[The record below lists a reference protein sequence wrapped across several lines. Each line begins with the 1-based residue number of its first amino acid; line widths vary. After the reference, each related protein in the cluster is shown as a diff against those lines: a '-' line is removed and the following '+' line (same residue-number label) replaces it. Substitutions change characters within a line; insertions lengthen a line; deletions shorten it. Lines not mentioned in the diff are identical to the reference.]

1 MLPWTSRSGPS
12 PILTVQRSR
21 SGLIRAF
28 FTIATRWPSSSSI
41 SIESLLDLHRV
52 LDPGDAFLD
61 LGQLVPVEIFEDQRL
76 AQPQRLAVDLVGP
89 LAGVGLDPVVIADGY
104 QPLAHLVVH
113 PLVAVPAPF
122 APLLTALGWPAS
134 QHRRHLPEVRRPQ
147 RGARGGGRPHPPQ
160 AIDPPSAGPVA
171 AAPAHRPGAQAQSHS
186 ADSKI
191 ACRAR
196 PLHAQ

>member
-89 LAGVGLDPVVIADGY
+89 LAGVGLDPVVVADRQ
-104 QPLAHLVVH
+104 QPLPHLVVH
-113 PLVAVPAPF
+113 PLVTATTLFPTCSPPTSEHAARLSPKETASRRRGVGR
-122 APLLTALGWPAS
+122 LTP
-134 QHRRHLPEVRRPQ
+134 
-147 RGARGGGRPHPPQ
+147 RGR
-160 AIDPPSAGPVA
+160 S
-171 AAPAHRPGAQAQSHS
+171 
-186 ADSKI
+186 
-191 ACRAR
+191 
-196 PLHAQ
+196 